1 MKRNYN
7 LRKIKTKK
15 SYSTQELA
23 ELCGI
28 HPQTVR
34 SWRNDGLQSIDE
46 ESHYSLFLGS
56 AVKEY
61 LQQQTNLRRVR
72 LGQNEFYCLS
82 CKLKTTSK
90 ITRVV
95 SQDKKIGTD
104 KISIRYE
111 GECVVCGKPVCRFG
125 SLQSNES
132 VPEQVINT
140 GLSTSL

>member
-23 ELCGI
+23 VLCGI

-34 SWRNDGLQSIDE
+34 SWRNDGLLPIDE
-46 ESHYSLFLGS
+46 DSHYSLFLGS

-61 LQQQTNLRRVR
+61 LQEQTNQRRVK
-72 LGQNEFYCLS
+72 LGQGEFYCLG
-82 CKLKTTSK
+82 CKAKTTSRSTK
-90 ITRVV
+90 FV
-95 SQDKKIGTD
+95 SQDKKIGVN

-111 GECVVCGKPVCRFG
+111 GECIKCGKSVNRFG
-125 SLQSNES
+125 SLQSNEL
-132 VPEQVINT
+132 VAEQVINT
-140 GLSTSL
+140 SLSPSL